1 MSDIQTYLDQR
12 LPSIAEEGLK
22 AAQVAVNKIMSV
34 WAGQLGNSRI
44 WFLYDEAI
52 QREFE
57 EALNKAAGLVSQ
69 MAGSAAP
76 QYAGH
81 LDKLA
86 SELANQI
93 IEWREQRR
101 KAASAFG
108 EGGLLEAHISRLRDA
123 LGKARANIVGD
134 FRFGVVEGKQMAS
147 NPVQNVVTI
156 QNVSDSIINVVQTG
170 HLTGKY
176 EDIARQLADILKSAE
191 VEHLSTEEKEEVAAL
206 AEIVKDEFGKAPSPD
221 QGKLRRSVTLLGKAL
236 GRFGANTASATIAN
250 LVADYLTSGP
260 TA

>member
-1 MSDIQTYLDQR
+1 VRHAVSDISSYLDQR
-12 LPSIAEEGLK
+12 LLSIAEEGLK
-22 AAQVAVNKIMSV
+22 AAKVAVTKIMSV
-34 WAGQLGNSRI
+34 CAGQLGNSRI

-57 EALNKAAGLVSQ
+57 NALNKAAGLVSQ

-86 SELANQI
+86 SELADQI
-93 IEWREQRR
+93 IEWREQGR
-101 KAASAFG
+101 KTASAFG
-108 EGGLLEAHISRLRDA
+108 QEGLEAHIARLRDA

-147 NPVQNVVTI
+147 SPVQNVVTI
-156 QNVSDSIINVVQTG
+156 QNVSDSIINIVQTG

-176 EDIARQLADILKSAE
+176 KDVAQQLADILKSAE
-191 VEHLSTEEKEEVAAL
+191 VEQLPTKAKEEVAAL
-206 AEIVKDEFGKAPSPD
+206 ADIVKDELGKAPSPD
-221 QGKLRRSVTLLGKAL
+221 QGKVLRGIKLLGNAL
-236 GRFGANTASATIAN
+236 GRFGANTASAIIGK
-250 LVADYLTSGP
+250 LIADYLT
-260 TA
+260 